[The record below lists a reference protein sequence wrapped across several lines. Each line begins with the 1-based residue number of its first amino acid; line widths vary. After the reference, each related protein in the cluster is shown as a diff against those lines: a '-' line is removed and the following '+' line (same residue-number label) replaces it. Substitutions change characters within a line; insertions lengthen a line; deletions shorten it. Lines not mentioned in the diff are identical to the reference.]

1 VKMKENCAIIEMSK
15 NPPLQKT
22 KGDTLFPAPVPAG
35 PRCGNPGGIRCS
47 ILFYMNAALED

>member
-1 VKMKENCAIIEMSK
+1 MKENCAIIEMSK